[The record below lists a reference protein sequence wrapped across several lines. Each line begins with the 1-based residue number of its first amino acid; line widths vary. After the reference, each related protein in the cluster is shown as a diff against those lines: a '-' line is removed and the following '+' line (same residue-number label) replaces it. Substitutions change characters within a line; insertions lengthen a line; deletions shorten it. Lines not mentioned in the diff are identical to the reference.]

1 MSSSKEELQRLEVF
15 ENVKDGHDMDTASDV
30 EEYSQPTE
38 NDGPP
43 ATTSSNSAA
52 ATSPSIASAQ
62 SRRMFS
68 LENFHCMKK
77 GIIMTLF
84 IVAMMW
90 VLIDDYRIR
99 REQQI
104 SKQQAP
110 PPPAKI
116 IIAPPAVSPD
126 SSTLLTDDHHDDDGL
141 LIEDTTTSTADDPPV
156 TKRKPAPSLS
166 PLLPKRIYSVIGL
179 EDSGTQF
186 VSRLIRDA
194 LGISQYREGSFPC
207 FNSRTKRTRCS
218 ESLDV
223 QVQHFS
229 LPWGSTCQA
238 NPNPPV
244 VDVVLPSQC
253 TRTQRTDQERDE
265 CKKMVNSIWGF
276 EKTDKRAIQY
286 PARYQLDI
294 VSHKSWYDAQG
305 VEQFFVIVVRDQK
318 ISFVARTKHCS
329 NPKLKQ
335 EEEDIGTDIIVDAIN
350 TFILNKNGSHQ
361 NVTRETY
368 QYWAAQHF
376 QYQHGGHK
384 HRRKL
389 SALPFGNN
397 VVVVSYESLVKLGK
411 TYVEMLYEVLG
422 IESDYF
428 PEILNSNEKYVMDD
442 TSVGH

>member
-15 ENVKDGHDMDTASDV
+15 ENVKDGHDMDIPSDV
-30 EEYSQPTE
+30 EEYSQPTTE
-38 NDGPP
+38 DP
-43 ATTSSNSAA
+43 ASNS
-52 ATSPSIASAQ
+52 ATSPSIAAAQ

-84 IVAMMW
+84 LVAMMW

-99 REQQI
+99 REQHI

-116 IIAPPAVSPD
+116 VIAPPAVSPD
-126 SSTLLTDDHHDDDGL
+126 SSTLLPDDHHDDDDDDSNS
-141 LIEDTTTSTADDPPV
+141 LIEDTTTNSTDDFPA
-156 TKRKPAPSLS
+156 TKNPAPSLS

-207 FNSRTKRTRCS
+207 FNSRTKRNQCS

-265 CKKMVNSIWGF
+265 CREMVNSIWGF
-276 EKTDKRAIQY
+276 EKNDKRAIKY

-329 NPKLKQ
+329 NPKLRQ
-335 EEEDIGTDIIVDAIN
+335 EEEDVGTDIIVDAIN
-350 TFILNKNGSHQ
+350 TFILNKNSSSHQ

-368 QYWAAQHF
+368 QYWAAQQF

-422 IESDYF
+422 IDSDYF

-442 TSVGH
+442 ASVGH